1 MEERVLSFIS
11 CWTVKLNGH
20 QNNVLATLREN
31 IKMLMA
37 NQLYQINTDN
47 TSFYLH
53 ETIII

>member
-11 CWTVKLNGH
+11 CWTVMLNGH

-37 NQLYQINTDN
+37 NHLYQINTDN
-47 TSFYLH
+47 TSFHLH
-53 ETIII
+53 DTIII